1 MIKSSLTVENSG
13 EGMMTE
19 DRVCNDAFV
28 WKGVTLGRLR
38 EMLIFIAKIVDMK
51 GAIAQPL
58 LDRIESEYLAA
69 VEAQRQPS
77 QSERIRALI
86 ERAV

>member
-1 MIKSSLTVENSG
+1 MI
-13 EGMMTE
+13 ME
-19 DRVCNDAFV
+19 DTQINDAFV
-28 WKGVTLGRLR
+28 WKGVALGRIR
-38 EMLIFIAKIVDMK
+38 EMLIFIAKVVDMK
-51 GAIAQPL
+51 GPIAQPL

-69 VEAQRQPS
+69 IEAQRQPS

>member
-1 MIKSSLTVENSG
+1 MAEVDDT
-13 EGMMTE
+13 
-19 DRVCNDAFV
+19 FV

-38 EMLIFIAKIVDMK
+38 EMLIFIAKVVDMK